1 MSLWGS
7 GEGGR
12 QGKGKMEERE
22 GEWCN
27 YILME

>member
-12 QGKGKMEERE
+12 QGKGKMEEG